1 MRPFLIVL
9 FACVAI
15 QVKGQNVFIQPEF
28 GFGSGNAHIKDY
40 HGAPLLSTSS
50 VTTYHYQ
57 VSVGK
62 TLGHL
67 VWGTGLSLLR
77 TGFEHTVSYVPDP
90 FSGAVPYGKYNWYF
104 YHLTLPLY
112 AGYTF
117 SAGKRI
123 RVTPAIGPE
132 IAYNLGGSVQ
142 QPGEQTTNHVD
153 DFTANHNTLSIFGM
167 ARINVAFRLNKQL
180 SIVLAPEA
188 LYMLTNF
195 YATPG
200 NIEGSATQRN
210 YAYLFNAGIKWRP
223 VRKADIRKNVK
234 AGK

>member
-1 MRPFLIVL
+1 MRQLIFIILV
-9 FACVAI
+9 FATI
-15 QVKGQNVFIQPEF
+15 QGSAQNIYIQPEI
-28 GFGSGNAHIKDY
+28 GYGITNAHIKDY
-40 HGAPLLSTSS
+40 YSTPLSTSS
-50 VTTYHYQ
+50 VGSYHYQ
-57 VSVGK
+57 ISVGK

-67 VWGTGLSLLR
+67 VWGTGLSFLR
-77 TGFEHTVSYVPDP
+77 TGFEHTVSNIPDP
-90 FSGAVPYGKYNWYF
+90 YGSTAQYGKYNWYF
-104 YHLTLPLY
+104 YHLALPLY

-117 SAGKRI
+117 SVGKRI

-167 ARINVAFRLNKQL
+167 ARINVAFRLSKQL

-200 NIEGSATQRN
+200 NIAGSATQRN
-210 YAYLFNAGIKWRP
+210 YAYLFNAGIKWRFAKKETAP
-223 VRKADIRKNVK
+223 KKKAAK
-234 AGK
+234 

>member
-1 MRPFLIVL
+1 MRQLIFIILV
-9 FACVAI
+9 FATI
-15 QVKGQNVFIQPEF
+15 QGSAQNIYIQPEI
-28 GFGSGNAHIKDY
+28 GYGITNAHIKDY
-40 HGAPLLSTSS
+40 YSTPLSTSS
-50 VTTYHYQ
+50 VGSYHYQ
-57 VSVGK
+57 ISVGK

-67 VWGTGLSLLR
+67 VWGTGLSFLR
-77 TGFEHTVSYVPDP
+77 TGFEHTVSNIPDP
-90 FSGAVPYGKYNWYF
+90 YGSTAQYGKYNWYF
-104 YHLTLPLY
+104 YHLALPLY

-117 SAGKRI
+117 SVGKRI

-132 IAYNLGGSVQ
+132 IAYNIGGSVQ

-167 ARINVAFRLNKQL
+167 ARINVAFRLSKQL

-200 NIEGSATQRN
+200 NIAGSATQRN
-210 YAYLFNAGIKWRP
+210 YAYLFNACIKWRFAKKETAP
-223 VRKADIRKNVK
+223 KKKAAK
-234 AGK
+234 

>member
-1 MRPFLIVL
+1 MRQLIFIIL
-9 FACVAI
+9 ICVAM
-15 QVKGQNVFIQPEF
+15 QGKAQNIYIQPEI
-28 GFGSGNAHIKDY
+28 GYGITNAHIKDY
-40 HGAPLLSTSS
+40 YSTPLSTSS
-50 VTTYHYQ
+50 VGSYHYQ
-57 VSVGK
+57 ISLGK

-67 VWGTGLSLLR
+67 VWGTGLSFLR
-77 TGFEHTVSYVPDP
+77 TGFEHTVSNIPDP
-90 FSGAVPYGKYNWYF
+90 YGSTAQYGKYNWYF
-104 YHLTLPLY
+104 YHLALPLY
-112 AGYTF
+112 AGYTI

-123 RVTPAIGPE
+123 RVTPDIGPE

-200 NIEGSATQRN
+200 NIAGSATERN
-210 YAYLFNAGIKWRP
+210 YAYLFNAGIKWRFAKKEAAP
-223 VRKADIRKNVK
+223 KKKAAK
-234 AGK
+234 